1 MKTRGDIGIIGA
13 GLGGLSA
20 AVHLA
25 RKGFKVS
32 VFEKNNYIGGK
43 AGSLVKSGFR
53 FDTGPTLFTMPFI
66 LKDIFELN
74 DENIEE
80 YLTIRRLKTTCKYF
94 YPDGSI
100 INSYSSPEDFAGEVE
115 LKTSDSRL
123 TLKKYLN
130 YCGNIY
136 DLTSHL
142 FLFNPEIS
150 INTFLNRKA
159 LKSIINFGQVDP
171 FRTMHEANQSFFS
184 DYKMVQLF
192 DRFAT
197 YNGSNPYQVPAT
209 LNIIP
214 YVELSLG
221 SYVVEEGISAIASGL
236 KVLAEKNGVRF
247 ILNKQVDKILTKYNK
262 VNGIRSN
269 EKDYFF
275 DSVVSNVD
283 VNYTYKHLLDYD
295 FRNRNEPSLSGIVF
309 YWGIKGNHPS
319 LEIHNILFSENYK
332 NEFDDIF
339 HLKKCPE
346 DPTVYI
352 YISSKYKKDDAP
364 EGFENWF
371 VMVNTPY
378 NIGQN
383 WNEQIGKMRVLIK
396 KKVERILG
404 IALSEKILFEE
415 VLTPSDIEKNTGS
428 LQGSIYGSSSNSRNS
443 AFLRH
448 PVKSKYYTNLYFSGG
463 SVHPGGG
470 IPLVLLSGKH
480 ASELIGRKVN

>member
-1 MKTRGDIGIIGA
+1 MKTRGNIGIIGA

-43 AGSLVKSGFR
+43 AGSLVKNGFR
-53 FDTGPTLFTMPFI
+53 FDTGPSLLTMPFI
-66 LKDIFELN
+66 LNEIFELN
-74 DENIEE
+74 DENIDE
-80 YLTIRRLKTTCKYF
+80 YLTIRQLKTTCKYF

-100 INSYSSPEDFAGEVE
+100 INSYASPEDFAGEVE
-115 LKTSDSRL
+115 SKTSDSRM

-136 DLTSHL
+136 NLTSDL
-142 FLFNPEIS
+142 FLFNPEMNIY
-150 INTFLNRKA
+150 TFLNRKA
-159 LKSIINFGQVDP
+159 LKSMLNFSRVDP
-171 FRTMHEANQSFFS
+171 FRTMHEANRSFFN
-184 DYKMVQLF
+184 DHKMVQLF

-197 YNGSNPYQVPAT
+197 YNGSNPYRAPAT

-247 ILNKQVDKILTKYNK
+247 LLNQQVDKILTKNDK
-262 VNGIRSN
+262 AMGIRSN

-283 VNYTYKHLLDYD
+283 VNYTYNNLLDYN
-295 FRNRNEPSLSGIVF
+295 FKNRNEPSLSGIVF
-309 YWGIKGNHPS
+309 YWGVKGNHPS

-339 HLKKCPE
+339 HSKKCPE

-364 EGFENWF
+364 KGFENWF
-371 VMVNTPY
+371 VMVNTPH
-378 NIGQN
+378 NLGQN
-383 WNEQIGKMRVLIK
+383 WNGEVGKMRVLIK

-404 IALSEKILFEE
+404 IDISEKILFEE
-415 VLTPSDIEKNTGS
+415 VLTPSDIERNTGS
-428 LQGSIYGSSSNSRNS
+428 FQGSIYGSSSNSRNS
-443 AFLRH
+443 AFRRN
-448 PVKSKYYTNLYFSGG
+448 PVKSKSYTNLYFCGG

-480 ASELIGRKVN
+480 ASELIIRDLN

>member
-1 MKTRGDIGIIGA
+1 MKTRGHIAIIGA

-43 AGSLVKSGFR
+43 AGILIKNGFR
-53 FDTGPTLFTMPFI
+53 FDTGPSLLTMPFI
-66 LKDIFELN
+66 LKGIFELN

-100 INSYSSPEDFAGEVE
+100 INAYSSPEDFAAEVE
-115 LKTSDSRL
+115 LKTSDSRTKL
-123 TLKKYLN
+123 QQYLN

-136 DLTSHL
+136 NLTSDL
-142 FLFNPEIS
+142 FLFNPEIKLS
-150 INTFLNRKA
+150 AFLSRKA
-159 LKSIINFGQVDP
+159 LKSVINFGRVDP
-171 FRTMHEANQSFFS
+171 FRTMHEANQSFFN

-197 YNGSNPYQVPAT
+197 YNGSNPYMAPAT

-236 KVLAEKNGVRF
+236 KVLAEKNGVRL
-247 ILNKQVDKILTKYNK
+247 ILNQPVDKILAKNDK
-262 VNGIRSN
+262 VKGIKSN

-283 VNYTYKHLLDYD
+283 VHYTYNNLLDND
-295 FRNRNEPSLSGIVF
+295 FKNRNEPSLSGIVF
-309 YWGIKGNHPS
+309 YWGVKGNHPS

-339 HLKKCPE
+339 QLKKCPE

-371 VMVNTPY
+371 VMVNAPY

-396 KKVERILG
+396 NKVERVLG
-404 IALSEKILFEE
+404 IDLSEKILFEE
-415 VLTPSDIEKNTGS
+415 VLTPSEIEKNTGS
-428 LQGSIYGSSSNSRNS
+428 FRGSIYGSSSNSRNS
-443 AFLRH
+443 AFLRN
-448 PVKSKYYTNLYFSGG
+448 PVKSKYYTNLYFTGG

-480 ASELIGRKVN
+480 ASQLISRDLN

>member
-1 MKTRGDIGIIGA
+1 MKGKRQIGIIGA

-20 AVHLA
+20 AVHLSK
-25 RKGFKVS
+25 KGFEVT
-32 VFEKNNYIGGK
+32 VFEKNDQIGGK
-43 AGSLVKSGFR
+43 AGSLIKEGFR
-53 FDTGPTLFTMPFI
+53 FDTGPSLLTMPFI

-80 YLTIRRLKTTCKYF
+80 YLTIRRLNTTCKYF

-100 INSYSSPEDFAGEVE
+100 INSYSSPEDFAVEVE
-115 LKTSDSRL
+115 LKTSDSWS
-123 TLKKYLN
+123 TLKNYLN
-130 YCGNIY
+130 YCSNIY
-136 DLTSHL
+136 NLTSDL
-142 FLFNPEIS
+142 FLFNPK
-150 INTFLNRKA
+150 INIKTFLNRKA
-159 LKSIINFGQVDP
+159 LKSIINLGRVDP
-171 FRTMHEANQSFFS
+171 FRTMHKANQSYFN

-197 YNGSNPYQVPAT
+197 YNGSNPYRAPAT

-236 KVLAEKNGVRF
+236 KELAEKKGVRF
-247 ILNKQVDKILTKYNK
+247 ILNQQVDKILTKNGK
-262 VNGIRSN
+262 VKGIRSN
-269 EKDYFF
+269 EKDHFF

-283 VNYTYKHLLDYD
+283 VNYTYKHLLNYD
-295 FRNRNEPSLSGIVF
+295 FKNRNEPSLSGIVF
-309 YWGIKGNHPS
+309 YWGVKGNHPS
-319 LEIHNILFSENYK
+319 LEIHNIIFSENYK

-339 HLKKCPE
+339 QIKKCPE

-378 NIGQN
+378 NIGQK
-383 WNEQIGKMRVLIK
+383 WNEEIEKMRVLIK

-404 IALSEKILFEE
+404 INLTEKILFEE
-415 VLTPSDIEKNTGS
+415 VLTPTEIEKNTGS
-428 LQGSIYGSSSNSRNS
+428 FQGSIYGSSSNSRNS

-480 ASELIGRKVN
+480 ASELIGRDLN